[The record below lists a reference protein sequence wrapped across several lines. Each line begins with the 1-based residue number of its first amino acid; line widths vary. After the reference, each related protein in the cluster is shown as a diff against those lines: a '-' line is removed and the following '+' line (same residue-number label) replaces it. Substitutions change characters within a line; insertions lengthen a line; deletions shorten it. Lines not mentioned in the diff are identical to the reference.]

1 MILQRVHSKSLAY
14 PLQNDEYHHHSV
26 KLLRNIP
33 TIGSIMS
40 ATTLVRKI
48 EAVFEESRNELKLLL
63 YETCVSISLSLDV
76 WTSINN
82 ISFLGVIG
90 HWIGPDFQYY
100 ERLIDFIE
108 LSERGTA
115 ENIANLII
123 PSLNEFA
130 LSPKMLSITTDN
142 ASNNEK
148 LATTLEEL
156 LDNQIR
162 NKSFQNKK
170 YISNNF
176 IRCLTHII
184 NLIAKAILDHLK
196 AGSAEEA
203 YSILDS
209 KIAQQSAPISVVM
222 KVRTISLHIKESP
235 QRQEKWL
242 QLIPKNQVKR
252 FIQYD
257 IDTRWNSTYYMIND
271 AFIFQSEIAQYAMNN
286 NLIHLKLEQ
295 KDWIQLAHLKS
306 ILKKLESMTRF
317 LSTHAPQIIN
327 SLAIYY
333 KLHDFLSDVKG
344 KSGNFQN
351 LPDDIVKAVTEAF
364 EKFQKYYD
372 FMDITDIYYIAATLD
387 PRSNAVWLEQH
398 LSESDCKLILNH
410 LINNLKKEYA
420 VEEIVD
426 KEDFHTSSS
435 DETEFKTVILKSVKK
450 KSNPLSDIELYYNG
464 PLINAGLKSGEFEW
478 VLSWWKQ
485 NQSMYPSMSKIAR
498 DYLTI
503 PASSVS
509 VERLFNVGRD
519 ILGIRRH
526 SMCPKTFRWLMFLK
540 NHFKNSK

>member
-1 MILQRVHSKSLAY
+1 
-14 PLQNDEYHHHSV
+14 
-26 KLLRNIP
+26 
-33 TIGSIMS
+33 
-40 ATTLVRKI
+40 
-48 EAVFEESRNELKLLL
+48 
-63 YETCVSISLSLDV
+63 
-76 WTSINN
+76 
-82 ISFLGVIG
+82 
-90 HWIGPDFQYY
+90 
-100 ERLIDFIE
+100 
-108 LSERGTA
+108 
-115 ENIANLII
+115 
-123 PSLNEFA
+123 
-130 LSPKMLSITTDN
+130 
-142 ASNNEK
+142 
-148 LATTLEEL
+148 
-156 LDNQIR
+156 
-162 NKSFQNKK
+162 
-170 YISNNF
+170 
-176 IRCLTHII
+176 
-184 NLIAKAILDHLK
+184 
-196 AGSAEEA
+196 
-203 YSILDS
+203 
-209 KIAQQSAPISVVM
+209 
-222 KVRTISLHIKESP
+222 
-235 QRQEKWL
+235 
-242 QLIPKNQVKR
+242 
-252 FIQYD
+252 
-257 IDTRWNSTYYMIND
+257 
-271 AFIFQSEIAQYAMNN
+271 
-286 NLIHLKLEQ
+286 
-295 KDWIQLAHLKS
+295 
-306 ILKKLESMTRF
+306 MTRF

-327 SLAIYY
+327 SLTIYY